1 MHIGPEM
8 GSWPCRLTLFS
19 TSFFLGEKKRRYP
32 SKKKNRIKALML
44 KNINQV
50 FMFFFKGI

>member
-50 FMFFFKGI
+50 FIFFLKGI